1 MSWQSPR
8 LNRHILISFA
18 IGIGMS
24 ACAPATEKKAADLTK
39 APVVAET
46 STQVEQSAET
56 EAEQTKDLP
65 SANFETQRDRSKVL
79 AIGPRPDRDP
89 PLQDC
94 GSLTTQSAMSGC
106 AQKNY
111 TRVEAERSFI
121 YQALQGALPED
132 GKTALETAENAW
144 TRFRDLT
151 CGFDRDQ
158 FAGGSLAPFI
168 YSSCLT
174 GQTIARTDEL
184 YEPELAQDSYE
195 RADSILNADYQALQG
210 ALSDSRRSELTD
222 AQLAWIE
229 YRDRQCEYE
238 ATYAQVDIQ
247 ASQCKARLSEK
258 RADELRDA
266 LEQNSL

>member
-1 MSWQSPR
+1 MSWQRPR
-8 LNRHILISFA
+8 LNRHLLVSFA
-18 IGIGMS
+18 IGLIGLS
-24 ACAPATEKKAADLTK
+24 ACASATEKKVADPVK
-39 APVVAET
+39 APVVSDT
-46 STQVEQSAET
+46 STQSAKT
-56 EAEQTKDLP
+56 EAEQTKDP
-65 SANFETQRDRSKVL
+65 ASVNFETQRDRSKVL
-79 AIGPRPDRDP
+79 LIGPRPDRDP

-94 GSLTTQSAMSGC
+94 GTLTTQRAMSEC

-111 TRVEAERSFI
+111 VRVEDERDFI
-121 YQALQGALPED
+121 YQAWQDTLPEA
-132 GKTALETAENAW
+132 GQTALDSAENAW

-151 CGFDRDQ
+151 CGFERDQ

-184 YEPELAQDSYE
+184 YEPKLAQDSYE
-195 RADSILNADYQALQG
+195 QADGILNAHYQALQG

-238 ATYAQVDIQ
+238 AKYAQVDIQ
-247 ASQCKARLSEK
+247 AAQCKARLSEQ
-258 RADELRDA
+258 RTDELQDA